1 MEYLG
6 IIIASSLGTALV
18 FICIYAYMQYKEL
31 NDKVDIQ
38 DNFLRNLRKDVE
50 NLYLQLE
57 RTEDAFQND
66 IRRHIEDLREDF
78 NHKADDLS
86 NKNMFD
92 YLNQAS
98 SFFNSFVD
106 KSVSSK
112 PNKGRSNRNSEED

>member
-6 IIIASSLGTALV
+6 IIIASSLGTALLLM
-18 FICIYAYMQYKEL
+18 CIYGYTQYKNLE
-31 NDKVDIQ
+31 DKVEIQ

-50 NLYLQLE
+50 NLHFLLE
-57 RTEDAFQND
+57 KTEDSFQND

-78 NHKADDLS
+78 NHKSEDM
-86 NKNMFD
+86 NTKNMFD

-106 KSVSSK
+106 KSKNGKSSQ
-112 PNKGRSNRNSEED
+112 GD